1 MSSMGAVAGM
11 RGPSLS
17 VTGYNDGSRGGG
29 GSRQGY
35 TGKFDSAGHGSL
47 FVRGFAVHRRPDLA
61 ERDPRFGLAGILE
74 RDSLARAVFG
84 AEVFVFGQ
92 FAQAGAPARPG
103 ARRPRAAKAQGG
115 LPGAKAKKHA

>member
-1 MSSMGAVAGM
+1 MVGM

-17 VTGYNDGSRGGG
+17 VTGYNDSSRGGG

-35 TGKFDSAGHGSL
+35 TGTFDSVGHGSL
-47 FVRGFAVHRRPDLA
+47 FVRRFAVHLRPDIA

-74 RDSLARAVFG
+74 RDSLAPAVFG

-92 FAQAGAPARPG
+92 FAQAGAPAGPG
-103 ARRPRAAKAQGG
+103 AR
-115 LPGAKAKKHA
+115 